1 MAVIVHPLNI
11 YMCLFFVISAEI
23 MLTPSSLICQDMVKL
38 SRDKRAYEAHRS
50 RDNVVKPSSG
60 SSPSRSSVFATAN
73 STSVAAQIGGT
84 AKLPCIVRKFN
95 NGVVSW
101 IRKDI
106 TPPTILTVGLGPYI
120 ADDRFMVEHARH
132 LQNWDLVIKHVRPSD
147 AGLYECQVSTHPATS
162 IFIELRVT
170 EASAE
175 IIGAPD
181 LHVRAGSSLRLVCT
195 ILHSTEPPVYVFWYH
210 EQRMINHDVG
220 VSVTI
225 DRTSSVLQFQDA
237 DTTHSGNYTCDPA
250 NAIPAYINVHV
261 LNATEEE
268 NPAAMLHA
276 SSSGISTALFMTIM
290 LIVAINITFLLNS

>member
-1 MAVIVHPLNI
+1 MRDKDIH
-11 YMCLFFVISAEI
+11 
-23 MLTPSSLICQDMVKL
+23 MVKL
-38 SRDKRAYEAHRS
+38 SRDRRAYEAHRS

-60 SSPSRSSVFATAN
+60 SSPSRGSVFATAN

-170 EASAE
+170 AISAEISRLAEASAE

-195 ILHSTEPPVYVFWYH
+195 ILRSTEPPVYVFWYH
-210 EQRMINHDVG
+210 DQRMINHDVG

-225 DRTSSVLQFQDA
+225 DRTSSVLQLQDA

-290 LIVAINITFLLNS
+290 LIVAVNITFSLNS